1 MSNEPN
7 ATETKKKE
15 KLVQIGPIPFDP
27 NNPQSKYLTISLNG
41 EPPLMLERGE
51 RHMVPQRYADA
62 YEHRVKMAG
71 RKIKE
76 RERRAREL
84 REKQNEE
91 GVKFM

>member
-1 MSNEPN
+1 MSTENT

-15 KLVQIGPIPFDP
+15 KLVEIGPIPFDENDP
-27 NNPQSKYLTISLNG
+27 GNKFLTIAVNSD
-41 EPPLMLERGE
+41 PPLMLERG
-51 RHMVPQRYADA
+51 RSHKVPERYAEA
-62 YEHRVKMAG
+62 YRHRVAMKG
-71 RKIKE
+71 RKIQE

>member
-1 MSNEPN
+1 MSNE
-7 ATETKKKE
+7 ATVNETKKKE
-15 KLVQIGPIPFDP
+15 PKVQIGPIPYDV
-27 NNPQSKYLTISLNG
+27 NNPQNKYLTISLNG
-41 EPPLMLERGE
+41 EPPLMLERGMT
-51 RHMVPQRYADA
+51 HKVPQRYADA

-91 GVKFM
+91 GVSFM